1 MRAGSMECS
10 KIAPATPAP
19 VVLRAEARRVVLV
32 TAMGRKAAT
41 ASPAG
46 QHIAYRLSNPVGKT
60 ASHLAV
66 GKTAVHLP
74 VGQTT
79 EDVPVPVKKPRLDS
93 TLPAGSTV
101 AITPPKKPTAPPS
114 DALDEAWGVMKD
126 LIPWVKHQ
134 LRMHPCVT
142 GGTGENKALHL
153 YEPLNI
159 KESIN
164 EADMAS
170 YQSPWD
176 DGQCKAALRSTGL
189 YQAGGNLIWLN
200 PNPHGQCPSSPL
212 CWAQVCELQENLF
225 GPRGEKAKLTTC
237 GRIVFPETMHAYM
250 TDMGQLEGAAA
261 AGESQFPL
269 LGGQGLLMA
278 WYSAMY
284 EALHLGADQQV
295 AALWQCCLTATVQLH
310 LQSDV
315 VQLMQASSQ
324 VSESL
329 AQQAKHLADTFPS
342 FVAKLAKTGISL
354 DGSQLAQLRATG
366 LRFNGAPVNKTM
378 VMAAG
383 LVQKRITP
391 ECHAVMQ
398 AIEFQFGRDIFANWY
413 NKCMR
418 LIQITEKQA
427 EHLRCS
433 VEAALEFFFHAS
445 LRMLKEDPK
454 ARKSFGTESLH
465 NAKEGTGLVT
475 TVLARMWLRDLCMDL
490 VADLAQLDKP
500 PNIVTELKQ
509 VMTWFSDFGAFA
521 KEFPAAGA
529 GQTAQGE
536 PGTQVEDGD
545 DCEVGDLADD
555 DEEDPLEKKKKFQ
568 QACGVVAGAVLL

>member
-1 MRAGSMECS
+1 MECS

-66 GKTAVHLP
+66 GKTAVHRP

-93 TLPAGSTV
+93 TLQAGSTV

-142 GGTGENKALHL
+142 GGTCENKALHL

-189 YQAGGNLIWLN
+189 YQAGGNLMWLN
-200 PNPHGQCPSSPL
+200 PNPHSQCVSPPL
-212 CWAQVCELQENLF
+212 CWAQVRELQKNLF
-225 GPRGEKAKLTTC
+225 EPSGEKAKLTTC
-237 GRIVFPETMHAYM
+237 GRIIFPQTLHAYV
-250 TDMGQLEGAAA
+250 TDMVQLECAAA

-278 WYSAMY
+278 WWASMF
-284 EALHLGADQQV
+284 EALHVGVDQQV
-295 AALWQCCLTATVQLH
+295 AVLWQCALTTTIQLR
-310 LQSDV
+310 LLPDV
-315 VQLMQASSQ
+315 VKLMKASTQ

-329 AQQAKHLADTFPS
+329 KMQAMHLTDTFPS
-342 FVAKLAKTGISL
+342 FVAKLGKTGISL
-354 DGSQLAQLRATG
+354 ESNLTELRATG
-366 LRFNGAPVNKTM
+366 PCFNGAAINKTM
-378 VMAAG
+378 VTAAG
-383 LVQKRITP
+383 LVQKRFTP
-391 ECHAVMQ
+391 ECHSAMM
-398 AIEFQFGRDIFANWY
+398 AIEFEFGRDIFSNWY

-418 LIQITEKQA
+418 LI
-427 EHLRCS
+427 
-433 VEAALEFFFHAS
+433 
-445 LRMLKEDPK
+445 
-454 ARKSFGTESLH
+454 
-465 NAKEGTGLVT
+465 
-475 TVLARMWLRDLCMDL
+475 
-490 VADLAQLDKP
+490 
-500 PNIVTELKQ
+500 
-509 VMTWFSDFGAFA
+509 
-521 KEFPAAGA
+521 
-529 GQTAQGE
+529 
-536 PGTQVEDGD
+536 
-545 DCEVGDLADD
+545 
-555 DEEDPLEKKKKFQ
+555 
-568 QACGVVAGAVLL
+568 